1 MATRRG
7 NASSADGSVSVIDLS
22 DRPDARGLL
31 DRLYQQVL
39 IPSFRKEELES
50 FETMA
55 SALTEVP
62 RNTDIAAA
70 CDESGEILGAMIG
83 DWDPPSGVYLLSY
96 LAARPGLRSRGIGT
110 CLMRQLPVWSRA
122 RRALVTLAEV
132 DDPRCHHN
140 EGLVG
145 DPSARLDFYGRF
157 GARVLDLPYFQPS
170 LGPDGQRA
178 HGMLLIAFDV
188 DDAGLT
194 GGPVPALRGDVLGT
208 WLRGYFE
215 DAEGMDKSQEN
226 GDDVDRAR
234 ILDQASAAAGV
245 RILPLD
251 QYTEVSRD
259 IASK

>member
-1 MATRRG
+1 LTDQ
-7 NASSADGSVSVIDLS
+7 SESTPEVVDLA
-22 DRPDARGLL
+22 DRPDAAELL
-31 DRLYQQVL
+31 RRLYDEILV
-39 IPSFRKEELES
+39 PSFRKEELEPLDMLAWS
-50 FETMA
+50 LDQEQ
-55 SALTEVP
+55 
-62 RNTDIAAA
+62 RNTDVAAA

-96 LAARPGLRSRGIGT
+96 LAARPGLRSRGVGT
-110 CLMRQLPVWSRA
+110 CLMEQLPVWSRA

-145 DPSARLDFYGRF
+145 DPTARLAFYGRF
-157 GARVLDLPYFQPS
+157 GARVLELPYFQPS

-208 WLRGYFE
+208 WLRGYFV
-215 DAEGMDKSQEN
+215 DAEGLDESQEN

-259 IASK
+259 IASA